1 MSLAGRRPQPPGSG
15 RSCRRIVLGRRLSG
29 LALRGTAPVRAS
41 GSLFGWCVPCVRL
54 VSRADAGARTCSRA
68 AGVLAYSGR
77 VGEIPL
83 EDVSREVT
91 DAAHDAARGQV
102 VYLTEHGERLA
113 AIVPAELAAEL
124 ESLTP
129 AQFRELLEDFADA
142 QAAREALAELDAG
155 AEPVPAEQ
163 VWADLGLGT

>member
-1 MSLAGRRPQPPGSG
+1 
-15 RSCRRIVLGRRLSG
+15 
-29 LALRGTAPVRAS
+29 
-41 GSLFGWCVPCVRL
+41 
-54 VSRADAGARTCSRA
+54 
-68 AGVLAYSGR
+68 

-83 EDVSREVT
+83 EEVTREVT
-91 DAAHDAARGQV
+91 DAAHDAARSQV

-113 AIVPAELAAEL
+113 AIVPAEL

-142 QAAREALAELDAG
+142 QAAREALAEVEAG

-163 VWADLGLGT
+163 VWAELGLGT

>member
-1 MSLAGRRPQPPGSG
+1 MTAARPGGRGLIPAGSFAGQRPLTPGIRPRGPGQFAVG
-15 RSCRRIVLGRRLSG
+15 RG
-29 LALRGTAPVRAS
+29 P
-41 GSLFGWCVPCVRL
+41 
-54 VSRADAGARTCSRA
+54 
-68 AGVLAYSGR
+68 LAYSCD
-77 VGEIPL
+77 VSEIPL
-83 EDVSREVT
+83 EEASRQVT

-129 AQFRELLEDFADA
+129 QQFRELLEDFADA
-142 QAAREALAELDAG
+142 QAARESLAEVEAG

-163 VWADLGLGT
+163 VWAELGLGT